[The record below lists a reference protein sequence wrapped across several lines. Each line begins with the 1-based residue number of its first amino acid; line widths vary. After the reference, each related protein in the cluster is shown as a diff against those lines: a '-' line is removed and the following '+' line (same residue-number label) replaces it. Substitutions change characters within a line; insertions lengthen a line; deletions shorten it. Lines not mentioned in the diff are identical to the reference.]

1 MFQSTLPLGEPDL
14 MRVSAFQ
21 RYLDDLVR
29 VGSVDATSTR
39 LSSLSPSLMQDLE
52 RFERNGQQS
61 ELLDVLAACLR
72 HGYPL
77 TVNLQWTDR
86 VVPLTLFPAERLV
99 HCPVAMPQFLASRLS
114 ELQVMQVEPA
124 MLRAPGHRDASLVG
138 ESQMYSPLAPLLWEM
153 ALRGARDRLLPEIDG
168 IAAYRVAPGVSLRG
182 LEMPSILGTAIDRLR
197 RRTRNLRDMASWPGL
212 DRERAMRLLNAL
224 YLQGGLIVSR
234 MHPSA
239 ASPDG
244 WLRGRQ
250 PRTGASRP

>member
-29 VGSVDATSTR
+29 VGGVDGTSTR
-39 LSSLSPSLMQDLE
+39 LSALSPSLMQDLE
-52 RFERNGQQS
+52 RFERNGRQS

-72 HGYPL
+72 HAYPL

-99 HCPVAMPQFLASRLS
+99 HCPVAMPQFLVGRLDD
-114 ELQVMQVEPA
+114 LQVLQVEPA
-124 MLRAPGHRDASLVG
+124 MLRAPGHSDRSLVG
-138 ESQMYSPLAPLLWEM
+138 EAQMYSPLAPLLWEM

-168 IAAYRVAPGVSLRG
+168 TCAYRVAPGVSLRG
-182 LEMPSILGTAIDRLR
+182 LEMPAGLGSAVERLR
-197 RRTRNLRDMASWPGL
+197 RRTSNLREVALWPGF

-244 WLRGRQ
+244 RWLRNR
-250 PRTGASRP
+250 GARGA

>member
-29 VGSVDATSTR
+29 VGSVATSTR

-52 RFERNGQQS
+52 RFERNGSQS

-72 HGYPL
+72 HAYPL

-99 HCPVAMPQFLASRLS
+99 HCPVAMPQFLVSRLN
-114 ELQVMQVEPA
+114 ELQVLQVEPA
-124 MLRAPGHRDASLVG
+124 MLRAPGHSEASLVG
-138 ESQMYSPLAPLLWEM
+138 EPQMYSPLAPLLWEM

-168 IAAYRVAPGVSLRG
+168 ACAYRVAPGVSLRG
-182 LEMPSILGTAIDRLR
+182 LEMPSGLGSAGDRLR
-197 RRTRNLRDMASWPGL
+197 RRTSNLREMALWPGC

-244 WLRGRQ
+244 WLRGR
-250 PRTGASRP
+250 GARGR

>member
-29 VGSVDATSTR
+29 VGSVDSTSTR

-77 TVNLQWTDR
+77 TVNLQWIDR

-99 HCPVAMPQFLASRLS
+99 HCPVSMPQFLGSRLN

-124 MLRAPGHRDASLVG
+124 MLRAPGHRDPSLVG

-153 ALRGARDRLLPEIDG
+153 ALRGARDRLLPELDG
-168 IAAYRVAPGVSLRG
+168 TAAYRVAPGVSLRG
-182 LEMPSILGTAIDRLR
+182 LEIPGILGVAVDRLR
-197 RRTRNLRDMASWPGL
+197 RRTCNLRHMASWPGL

-244 WLRGRQ
+244 WLRGR
-250 PRTGASRP
+250 GARDGA

>member
-52 RFERNGQQS
+52 RFERNGRQS

-77 TVNLQWTDR
+77 TVNLQWIDR
-86 VVPLTLFPAERLV
+86 VVPLTIFPQEHLV
-99 HCPVAMPQFLASRLS
+99 HCPVPMPQFLASRLS

-124 MLRAPGHRDASLVG
+124 MLRAPGHREQALVG
-138 ESQMYSPLAPLLWEM
+138 EAQMYSPLAPLMWEM
-153 ALRGARDRLLPEIDG
+153 ALRGSRERLLPEIAG
-168 IAAYRVAPGVSLRG
+168 TAAYRVAPGLNLRG
-182 LEMPSILGTAIDRLR
+182 LDMPSILGAAVDRLR
-197 RRTRNLRDMASWPGL
+197 RRTCNLREVSEWPGL

-234 MHPSA
+234 MHPAA

-244 WLRGRQ
+244 WLRGRSA
-250 PRTGASRP
+250 RG

>member
-52 RFERNGQQS
+52 RFERDGRQS

-77 TVNLQWTDR
+77 TVNLQWIDR
-86 VVPLTLFPAERLV
+86 VVPLTLFPQERLV
-99 HCPVAMPQFLASRLS
+99 HCPVSMPQFLASRLS

-124 MLRAPGHRDASLVG
+124 MLRAPGHRERALVG
-138 ESQMYSPLAPLLWEM
+138 EAQMYTPLAPLLWEM
-153 ALRGARDRLLPEIDG
+153 SLRGSRERLLPEIG
-168 IAAYRVAPGVSLRG
+168 GAAAYRVSPGVNLRG
-182 LEMPSILGTAIDRLR
+182 LDMPSILGVAVDRLR
-197 RRTRNLRDMASWPGL
+197 RRTCNLREVAEWPGL

-234 MHPSA
+234 MHPAA

-244 WLRGRQ
+244 WLRGRSA
-250 PRTGASRP
+250 RA

>member
-29 VGSVDATSTR
+29 VGSADATSTR

-52 RFERNGQQS
+52 RFERNGRQS

-72 HGYPL
+72 HAYPL
-77 TVNLQWTDR
+77 TVNLQWIDR

-99 HCPVAMPQFLASRLS
+99 HCPVAMPQFLASRLN

-124 MLRAPGHRDASLVG
+124 MLRAPGHREASLVG
-138 ESQMYSPLAPLLWEM
+138 ETQMYSPLAPLLWEM

-168 IAAYRVAPGVSLRG
+168 VAAYRVAPGVSLRG
-182 LEMPSILGTAIDRLR
+182 LQMPSILGTAINRLR
-197 RRTRNLRDMASWPGL
+197 RRTSNLREMAAWPGL

-244 WLRGRQ
+244 WLRKG
-250 PRTGASRP
+250 GARA

>member
-29 VGSVDATSTR
+29 VGNVDATSTR

-61 ELLDVLAACLR
+61 ELIDVLAACLR

-77 TVNLQWTDR
+77 TVNLQWIDR
-86 VVPLTLFPAERLV
+86 VVPLTLFPSERLV
-99 HCPVAMPQFLASRLS
+99 HCPVSMPQFLASRLN

-138 ESQMYSPLAPLLWEM
+138 EVQMYSPLAPLLWEM

-168 IAAYRVAPGVSLRG
+168 TAAYRVAPGVSLRG
-182 LEMPSILGTAIDRLR
+182 LEMPSMLGRAVDRLR
-197 RRTRNLRDMASWPGL
+197 RRTCNLREMASWPGL
-212 DRERAMRLLNAL
+212 DRDRAMRLLNAL

-244 WLRGRQ
+244 WLRSR
-250 PRTGASRP
+250 GARNGS

>member
-29 VGSVDATSTR
+29 VGSAESSSGR
-39 LSSLSPSLMQDLE
+39 LTSLSPSLMQDLE
-52 RFERNGQQS
+52 RFERNGGQS

-72 HGYPL
+72 HAYPL

-99 HCPVAMPQFLASRLS
+99 HCPVPMPQFLESRLS

-138 ESQMYSPLAPLLWEM
+138 ERQMYSPLAPLLWEM
-153 ALRGARDRLLPEIDG
+153 ALRGSRDRLLPEIDG
-168 IAAYRVAPGVSLRG
+168 VAAYRVAPGVSLRG
-182 LEMPSILGTAIDRLR
+182 LEIPSILATAVERLR
-197 RRTRNLRDMASWPGL
+197 RRTRNLRELSGWPGL

-234 MHPSA
+234 MHPRA

-244 WLRGRQ
+244 WLRGRDA
-250 PRTGASRP
+250 RNGVGRS

>member
-1 MFQSTLPLGEPDL
+1 

-52 RFERNGQQS
+52 RFERNGRQS

-72 HGYPL
+72 HAYPL

-86 VVPLTLFPAERLV
+86 VVPLTLFPAEHLV
-99 HCPVAMPQFLASRLS
+99 HCPMAMPQFLSCRLN

-153 ALRGARDRLLPEIDG
+153 ALRGARERLLPEIDG
-168 IAAYRVAPGVSLRG
+168 TAAYRVAPGVNLRG
-182 LEMPSILGTAIDRLR
+182 LEMPSILGVAVDRLR
-197 RRTRNLRDMASWPGL
+197 RRTCNLREMADWPGL

-244 WLRGRQ
+244 WLRGRAA
-250 PRTGASRP
+250 RG

>member
-21 RYLDDLVR
+21 RYLDELVR
-29 VGSVDATSTR
+29 VGNADASSTR

-52 RFERNGQQS
+52 RFERNGRQS

-99 HCPVAMPQFLASRLS
+99 HCPVAMPQFLESRLS

-138 ESQMYSPLAPLLWEM
+138 EAQMYSPLAPLLWEM

-168 IAAYRVAPGVSLRG
+168 TAAYRVAPGVSLRG
-182 LEMPSILGTAIDRLR
+182 LEMPSILGAAVNRLR
-197 RRTRNLRDMASWPGL
+197 RRTCNLREMASWPGL
-212 DRERAMRLLNAL
+212 DRDRAMRLLNAL

-244 WLRGRQ
+244 WLRSR
-250 PRTGASRP
+250 GARSGP

>member
-29 VGSVDATSTR
+29 VGSTDVTSTR

-99 HCPVAMPQFLASRLS
+99 HCPVAMPLFLASRLN

-124 MLRAPGHRDASLVG
+124 MLRAPGHREASLVG
-138 ESQMYSPLAPLLWEM
+138 EVQMYSPLAPLLWEM

-168 IAAYRVAPGVSLRG
+168 TAAYRVAPGVSLRG
-182 LEMPSILGTAIDRLR
+182 LEMPSILGAAINRLR
-197 RRTRNLRDMASWPGL
+197 RRTCNLRDMAGWPGL
-212 DRERAMRLLNAL
+212 DRDRAMRLLNAL

-244 WLRGRQ
+244 WLRSR
-250 PRTGASRP
+250 GARNGN

>member
-29 VGSVDATSTR
+29 VGSVDGTSTR
-39 LSSLSPSLMQDLE
+39 LTSLSPSLMQDLE
-52 RFERNGQQS
+52 RFERNGRQS

-72 HGYPL
+72 HAYPL
-77 TVNLQWTDR
+77 TVNLQWIDR

-99 HCPVAMPQFLASRLS
+99 HCPVAMPQFLTGRLDD
-114 ELQVMQVEPA
+114 LQVMQVEPA

-138 ESQMYSPLAPLLWEM
+138 EAQMYSPLAPLLWEM

-168 IAAYRVAPGVSLRG
+168 TAAYRVAPGVSLRG
-182 LEMPSILGTAIDRLR
+182 LEMGSTLGVAVDRLR
-197 RRTRNLRDMASWPGL
+197 RRTCNLREMALWPGL
-212 DRERAMRLLNAL
+212 DRDRAMRLLNAL

-244 WLRGRQ
+244 WLRGR
-250 PRTGASRP
+250 GARSGP

>member
-21 RYLDDLVR
+21 RYLDELVR
-29 VGSVDATSTR
+29 VGNVDASSTR

-52 RFERNGQQS
+52 RFERNGRQS

-99 HCPVAMPQFLASRLS
+99 HCPVSMPQFLESRLG

-138 ESQMYSPLAPLLWEM
+138 EAQMYSPLAPLLWEM

-168 IAAYRVAPGVSLRG
+168 TAAYRVAPGVSLRG
-182 LEMPSILGTAIDRLR
+182 LEMPSILDAAVSRLR
-197 RRTRNLRDMASWPGL
+197 RRTCNLREMASWPGL
-212 DRERAMRLLNAL
+212 DRDRAMRLLNAL

-244 WLRGRQ
+244 WLRSR
-250 PRTGASRP
+250 GARNGS

>member
-52 RFERNGQQS
+52 RFERDGRQS

-77 TVNLQWTDR
+77 TVNLQWIDR

-99 HCPVAMPQFLASRLS
+99 HCPVSMPQFLASRLS

-124 MLRAPGHRDASLVG
+124 MLRAPGHPESALVG
-138 ESQMYSPLAPLLWEM
+138 EAQMYSPLAPLLWEM
-153 ALRGARDRLLPEIDG
+153 SLRGSRERLLPEIG
-168 IAAYRVAPGVSLRG
+168 GTAAYRVAPGVNLRG
-182 LEMPSILGTAIDRLR
+182 LEMPSILGAAVDRLR
-197 RRTRNLRDMASWPGL
+197 RRTCNLREVAEWPGL

-234 MHPSA
+234 MHPA
-239 ASPDG
+239 ASSPDG
-244 WLRGRQ
+244 WLRGRSA
-250 PRTGASRP
+250 RG

>member
-1 MFQSTLPLGEPDL
+1 MFQSTLPMGEPDL

-29 VGSVDATSTR
+29 VGSVDVTSTR

-52 RFERNGQQS
+52 RFERNGRQS

-99 HCPVAMPQFLASRLS
+99 HCPVPMPQFLVSRLS

-124 MLRAPGHRDASLVG
+124 MLRALGHREASLVG
-138 ESQMYSPLAPLLWEM
+138 ETQMYSPLAPLLWEM
-153 ALRGARDRLLPEIDG
+153 ALRGARDRLLPELDG
-168 IAAYRVAPGVSLRG
+168 TAAYRVAPGVSLRG
-182 LEMPSILGTAIDRLR
+182 LEMPGHLGAAVERLR
-197 RRTRNLRDMASWPGL
+197 RRTSNLREMASWPGL

-244 WLRGRQ
+244 WLR
-250 PRTGASRP
+250 SRGG

>member
-29 VGSVDATSTR
+29 VGSVDANSTR

-52 RFERNGQQS
+52 RFERDGRQS

-77 TVNLQWTDR
+77 TVNLQWIER

-99 HCPVAMPQFLASRLS
+99 HAPVPMPQFLGSRLS
-114 ELQVMQVEPA
+114 ELVVLQVEPA
-124 MLRAPGHRDASLVG
+124 MLRAPGHVDASLVG
-138 ESQMYSPLAPLLWEM
+138 EPHLYAPLAPLLWEM
-153 ALRGARDRLLPEIDG
+153 ALRGSRERLLPEIAG
-168 IAAYRVAPGVSLRG
+168 TAAYRVAPGVNLRG
-182 LEMPSILGTAIDRLR
+182 LEMPSILGAAVDRLR
-197 RRTRNLRDMASWPGL
+197 RRTCNLREMAEWPGL
-212 DRERAMRLLNAL
+212 DRERGMRLLNAL

-244 WLRGRQ
+244 WLR
-250 PRTGASRP
+250 SRSARG

>member
-29 VGSVDATSTR
+29 VGSTDVTSTR

-52 RFERNGQQS
+52 RFERDGQQS

-77 TVNLQWTDR
+77 TVNLQWIDR

-99 HCPVAMPQFLASRLS
+99 HCPVSMPQLLDSRLN

-138 ESQMYSPLAPLLWEM
+138 EPQMYSPLAPLLWEM

-168 IAAYRVAPGVSLRG
+168 TAAYRVAPGVSLRG
-182 LEMPSILGTAIDRLR
+182 LEMPSILGVAVDRLR
-197 RRTRNLRDMASWPGL
+197 RRTCNLRQMAGWPGL
-212 DRERAMRLLNAL
+212 DRERSMRLLNAL

-244 WLRGRQ
+244 WLRAR
-250 PRTGASRP
+250 GARNGS

>member
-29 VGSVDATSTR
+29 VGSTDVTSTR

-86 VVPLTLFPAERLV
+86 VAPLTLFPAERLV
-99 HCPVAMPQFLASRLS
+99 HCPVAMPLFLASRLS

-138 ESQMYSPLAPLLWEM
+138 EVQMYSPLAPLLWEM

-168 IAAYRVAPGVSLRG
+168 TAAYRVAPGVSLRG
-182 LEMPSILGTAIDRLR
+182 LEMPSILGAAINRLR
-197 RRTRNLRDMASWPGL
+197 RRTCNLREMAGWPGL
-212 DRERAMRLLNAL
+212 DRDRAMRLLNAL

-244 WLRGRQ
+244 WLRSR
-250 PRTGASRP
+250 GARNGS

>member
-1 MFQSTLPLGEPDL
+1 

-29 VGSVDATSTR
+29 VGSVDALSTR

-99 HCPVAMPQFLASRLS
+99 HCPVTMPQFLSSRLN

-124 MLRAPGHRDASLVG
+124 MLRAPGHRDPSLVG
-138 ESQMYSPLAPLLWEM
+138 ESQMYSPLAPMLWEM

-168 IAAYRVAPGVSLRG
+168 TAAYRVAPGVSLRG
-182 LEMPSILGTAIDRLR
+182 LEIPSILGVAVDRLR
-197 RRTRNLRDMASWPGL
+197 RRTCNLRQMASWPGL

-244 WLRGRQ
+244 WLRGR
-250 PRTGASRP
+250 GARDGA

>member
-29 VGSVDATSTR
+29 VGSVDTTTTR
-39 LSSLSPSLMQDLE
+39 LTSLSPSLMQDLV

-72 HGYPL
+72 HAYPL

-99 HCPVAMPQFLASRLS
+99 HCPVTMPQFLASRLN

-124 MLRAPGHRDASLVG
+124 MLRAPGHHEASLVG
-138 ESQMYSPLAPLLWEM
+138 ELQMYSPLAPLLWEM

-182 LEMPSILGTAIDRLR
+182 LEMPSILGAAINRLR
-197 RRTRNLRDMASWPGL
+197 RHTCNLREIAAWPGL

-234 MHPSA
+234 MHPAA

-244 WLRGRQ
+244 WLRSR
-250 PRTGASRP
+250 GARAGARP

>member
-29 VGSVDATSTR
+29 VGSVDVTSTR
-39 LSSLSPSLMQDLE
+39 LSSLSPSLTQDLE
-52 RFERNGQQS
+52 RFERDGRQS

-72 HGYPL
+72 HAYPL

-99 HCPVAMPQFLASRLS
+99 HCPVPMPLFLDSRLT

-124 MLRAPGHRDASLVG
+124 MLRAPGHREVSLVG

-168 IAAYRVAPGVSLRG
+168 TAAYRVAPGVSLRG
-182 LEMPSILGTAIDRLR
+182 LNMPSILGVTVDRLR
-197 RRTRNLRDMASWPGL
+197 RRTSNLREMALWPGL

-244 WLRGRQ
+244 WLRSR
-250 PRTGASRP
+250 GARNNGS

>member
-29 VGSVDATSTR
+29 VGSTDVTSTR

-52 RFERNGQQS
+52 RFERNGRQS

-99 HCPVAMPQFLASRLS
+99 HCPVSMPLFLASRLT

-138 ESQMYSPLAPLLWEM
+138 EAQMYSPLAPLLWEM

-168 IAAYRVAPGVSLRG
+168 TAAYRVAPGVSLRG
-182 LEMPSILGTAIDRLR
+182 LEMPSILGKAVDRLR
-197 RRTRNLRDMASWPGL
+197 RRTCNLRAMALWPGL

-244 WLRGRQ
+244 WLRGRGV
-250 PRTGASRP
+250 RNGS

>member
-29 VGSVDATSTR
+29 VGSAEGTSTR
-39 LSSLSPSLMQDLE
+39 LTSLSPSLMQDLE
-52 RFERNGQQS
+52 RFERDGRQS

-72 HGYPL
+72 HAYPL

-99 HCPVAMPQFLASRLS
+99 HCPVSMPQFLASRLS

-124 MLRAPGHRDASLVG
+124 MLRAPGHRESALVG
-138 ESQMYSPLAPLLWEM
+138 ELQLYSPLAPLLWEM

-168 IAAYRVAPGVSLRG
+168 VAAYRVSPGVSLRG
-182 LEMPSILGTAIDRLR
+182 LEMPSVLGTAVNRLR
-197 RRTRNLRDMASWPGL
+197 RHTSNLREVASWPGL

-244 WLRGRQ
+244 WRR
-250 PRTGASRP
+250 SRAARA

>member
-29 VGSVDATSTR
+29 VGSVDATATR

-52 RFERNGQQS
+52 RFERNGSQS

-99 HCPVAMPQFLASRLS
+99 HCPVAMPQFLVSRLN

-124 MLRAPGHRDASLVG
+124 MLRAPGHRDSSLVG
-138 ESQMYSPLAPLLWEM
+138 ESQLYSPLAPLLWEM

-168 IAAYRVAPGVSLRG
+168 TAAYRLAPGVSLRG
-182 LEMPSILGTAIDRLR
+182 LEIPSILGAAVERLR
-197 RRTRNLRDMASWPGL
+197 RRTCNLRQMASWPGL

-239 ASPDG
+239 ASADR
-244 WLRGRQ
+244 WLRGR
-250 PRTGASRP
+250 GARNGA